1 MGDGMAGNRGKSRDW
16 VRTSTFLGVLVA
28 LVEWMMVNELVF
40 RWHSYFLAS
49 AHNKVQIYLY
59 IFTMIL
65 IPCPWVISIG
75 EIRNIEK
82 KMRMLGAD
90 EEAIASRQKAMFDI
104 LFISY
109 MVLMLCVEA
118 MSGLLPQP

>member
-1 MGDGMAGNRGKSRDW
+1 
-16 VRTSTFLGVLVA
+16 
-28 LVEWMMVNELVF
+28 
-40 RWHSYFLAS
+40 
-49 AHNKVQIYLY
+49 
-59 IFTMIL
+59 MIL